1 LECGG
6 VGGWG
11 EKNSS
16 MKLYEL
22 FHLELIKWW
31 NFTKWMKLIVIQIW
45 MYVDERP
52 TYIKYILNLQVNLQF
67 FFCYFFFFWPFLAH
81 FIFYVLYLSKNKILW
96 NFHIFFSNISNF
108 KTSLNKPQPNYMKSN
123 SNSEYEVK
131 NGVKFEEDISKNLA
145 KSI

>member
-1 LECGG
+1 MGEW
-6 VGGWG
+6 GGWG

-67 FFCYFFFFWPFLAH
+67 FFCFFFFFVCLSWHTLFSMFYICPKIRFCEI
-81 FIFYVLYLSKNKILW
+81 FIY
-96 NFHIFFSNISNF
+96 FSQIY
-108 KTSLNKPQPNYMKSN
+108 Q
-123 SNSEYEVK
+123 
-131 NGVKFEEDISKNLA
+131 ISKHL
-145 KSI
+145 SINHNQTTWNQIQTLSMKWKMEWSLKKI